1 MLTNFKNS
9 YLKQISEANR
19 NPPEIAQSLKDL
31 WQSELNL
38 VEQLSSMDLDELLL
52 DKNHSKFVDS
62 LKELTAFCRKE
73 AVVST
78 TWFNFCNKLLF
89 EKIFCFWF
97 WLIDWLIIFF
107 LQFLFLEHGVGGQTG
122 TSGEARAHVVGN
134 SKEKKNGTR
143 SQTTHSI
150 VSNFRFK
157 KKNI

>member
-1 MLTNFKNS
+1 MSKNADTLMDEVQVSSVTLAKFAQEVAPLNSSQAGPLLQSARDLIACVKTLKMRIGGFLKKKKTKKMLTNFKNS

-89 EKIFCFWF
+89 EKIFCF
-97 WLIDWLIIFF
+97 
-107 LQFLFLEHGVGGQTG
+107 
-122 TSGEARAHVVGN
+122 
-134 SKEKKNGTR
+134 
-143 SQTTHSI
+143 
-150 VSNFRFK
+150 
-157 KKNI
+157 